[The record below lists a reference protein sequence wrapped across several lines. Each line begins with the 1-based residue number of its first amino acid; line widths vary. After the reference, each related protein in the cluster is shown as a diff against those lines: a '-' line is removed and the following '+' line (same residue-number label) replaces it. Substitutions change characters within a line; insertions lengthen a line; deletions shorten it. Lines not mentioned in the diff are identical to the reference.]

1 MEEGPEILHLD
12 RHVVVVSKRA
22 GLMVEPDRLGYPNLQ
37 ELLEEELQSNLWV
50 VHRLDRPTSGVLVMA
65 RNRFACTGLMRQF
78 EERTVQKRYTFKTT
92 LELPTNPW
100 IWVNHLEKQPEH
112 FRSVVVDGKQ
122 GKRAVLRGERIDA
135 FTALVEP
142 QTGRY
147 HQIRIQASHRGYP
160 ILGDTFYGG
169 EPWEQ
174 PGIALHSFFLAFQ
187 HPKTGE
193 RLSYDMPAPF

>member
-22 GLMVEPDRLGYPNLQ
+22 GLMVEPDRLGHPNVQ
-37 ELLEEELQSNLWV
+37 ELLEEELQCNLWV
-50 VHRLDRPTSGVLVMA
+50 VHRLDRPTSGVLVLA
-65 RNRFACTGLMRQF
+65 KNKFACTGLMRQF
-78 EERTVQKRYTFKTT
+78 EERTIHKRYTFKTT
-92 LELPTNPW
+92 AELPEGPW
-100 IWVNHLEKQPEH
+100 TWVDQLEKQPEH
-112 FRSVVVDGKQ
+112 FRSVVVDAPH
-122 GKRAVLRGERIDA
+122 GKRAELRGERIESFKA
-135 FTALVEP
+135 VVEP

-169 EPWEQ
+169 SPWERE
-174 PGIALHSFFLAFQ
+174 GIALHSGYLAFQ

-193 RLSYDMPAPF
+193 TLEFEVPAPF